1 MRIFARQQAPQ
12 APPLVDV
19 ITYRLNNRMI
29 YVPPAQSFD
38 VSLSTLVYQCSL
50 NLAQSSQKAVAL
62 AKSAF
67 ESDLIGID
75 KSRISFSLN
84 VLANGKQSS
93 AGISREAW
101 SAVVSHLARYEI
113 IDVHVSGLPPS
124 YQSCHSTK
132 EQHSSSHSSLARLDT
147 LVETEE

>member
-1 MRIFARQQAPQ
+1 MRIFARHQAPQ
-12 APPLVDV
+12 AQPLVDV

-38 VSLSTLVYQCSL
+38 
-50 NLAQSSQKAVAL
+50 KAVAL

-67 ESDLIGID
+67 ESDLTGID